1 MKTSNILS
9 FLGLFLVSASAVPN
23 QNYVDWKTFKAN
35 GVNLGGWLVQEAVLD
50 AGFWSQYGGNT
61 TDEWGFCVRLG
72 SQCGPVLERRYAT
85 YFQPAD
91 IDKLAKAGVT
101 ILRIPTHYAAWIK
114 VPGSQ
119 LYTGNQIQFLKNIAT
134 YAITKYN
141 MHVIVDVH
149 SLPGGLNGLGIGEKD
164 GNYGW
169 FNNGTALEYSYRT
182 IDAVVQYVQTSGFPQ
197 SYTIAPLNEPVDNRD
212 FSKFG
217 TPDALSINGAAWVA
231 KFINGVLSRVAALN
245 PKIPVMVQ
253 GSFRPETFWSPY
265 FPSDANIVFDSHH
278 YYFAGRPTTSDN
290 TPTFICE
297 DAKGSISDGKFPV
310 FIGEWSIQAL
320 SNNTF
325 ASRAKNLN
333 DGLYAWSKYTQG
345 SSYWTAKF
353 SGTDPVNGQGTQS
366 DYWNYETFID
376 LGIIDPASSVGF
388 CP

>member
-1 MKTSNILS
+1 MKSLIP
-9 FLGLFLVSASAVPN
+9 FGILGLFADLSLAAPS
-23 QNYVDWKTFKAN
+23 QTYVNWKTFKAT
-35 GVNLGGWLVQEAVLD
+35 GVNLGGWLVQESVLD
-50 AGFWSQYGGNT
+50 SGFWGQYGGSA
-61 TDEWGFCVRLG
+61 TDEWSLCVRLG
-72 SQCGPVLERRYAT
+72 TQCGPVLERRYAT
-85 YFQPAD
+85 YFKPAD

-101 ILRIPTHYAAWIK
+101 LIRIPTNYAAWIK

-119 LYTGNQIQFLKNIAT
+119 LYTGNQVQFLKTIAT

-141 MHVIVDVH
+141 MHVIIDVH

-169 FNNGTALEYSYRT
+169 FGNETALDYSYRT
-182 IDAVVQYVQTSGFPQ
+182 IGAVLEYVQSSGFPQ

-217 TPDALSINGAAWVA
+217 TPEALSDAGADWVA
-231 KFINGVLSRVAALN
+231 KYINGVLSRVRAVN
-245 PKIPVMVQ
+245 SKIPVMIQ
-253 GSFRPETFWSPY
+253 GGFRPQALWSPY
-265 FPSDANIVFDSHH
+265 FAADSNLVFDIHH

-290 TPTFICE
+290 LPTFMCE
-297 DAKGSISDGKFPV
+297 DAKASVADGKFPSFV
-310 FIGEWSIQAL
+310 GEWSIQAV

-333 DGLYAWSKYTQG
+333 NGLVAWSKYTQG

-353 SGTDPVNGQGTQS
+353 SGNASVGGEGTQS
-366 DYWNYETFID
+366 DYWNYDAFID
-376 LGIIDPASSVGF
+376 LGYINTASSASF

>member
-1 MKTSNILS
+1 MKALNILG
-9 FLGLFLVSASAVPN
+9 FLGLFLVNALAVPTSD
-23 QNYVDWKTFKAN
+23 YVNWKTFNAN
-35 GVNLGGWLVQEAVLD
+35 GVNLGGWLVQEAIID
-50 AGFWSQYGGNT
+50 AEFWGQYGGNT
-61 TDEWGFCVRLG
+61 TDEWGLCVRLG

-85 YFQPAD
+85 YFKPAD

-101 ILRIPTHYAAWIK
+101 ILRIPTNYAAWIK

-119 LYTGNQIQFLKNIAT
+119 LYTGNQVHFLKNVAT

-141 MHVIVDVH
+141 MHIIVDVH

-169 FNNGTALEYSYRT
+169 FNNETALEYSYRT
-182 IDAVVQYVQTSGFPQ
+182 IDAVTQYVQASGFPQ
-197 SYTIAPLNEPVDNRD
+197 SYTIAPLNEPADNRD

-217 TPDALSINGAAWVA
+217 TPDALSIDGAAWVA
-231 KFINGVLSRVAALN
+231 KFINGVLLRVADVN
-245 PKIPVMVQ
+245 PKIPVMLQ
-253 GSFRPETFWSPY
+253 GSFRPEPFWSPY
-265 FPSDANIVFDSHH
+265 FPADANLVFDAHH
-278 YYFAGRPTTSDN
+278 YYFAGRPTTSEN
-290 TPTFICE
+290 VPTFICE

-310 FIGEWSIQAL
+310 FIGEWSIQAVN
-320 SNNTF
+320 NNTF

-333 DGLYAWSKYTQG
+333 NGLYAWSKYTQG

-353 SGTDPVNGQGTQS
+353 SGNAPVDGQGTQS

-376 LGIIDPASSVGF
+376 LGIINPASSTEF